1 MLLLYFPEAHKTT
14 PSNMRSTYF
23 LIEQSELH
31 TFLRELDA
39 LHSWA
44 RNMAGLSTSITAQVP
59 LEIPAARPGP
69 RFYGIERPRRPDPFA
84 ASAWYTPSEDE
95 YHAAP
100 PAPRPQHFQHHQ
112 NLNQPFGGMGQG
124 YGGFEYRE
132 RGHMGYDF
140 GPPSPGL
147 GRRGAS
153 STGMCRDQSRGEAR
167 AKAAWSVPMQSGP
180 HRTPVI
186 TRAPN
191 NPHTPQR
198 GAMFV
203 RRPRRARPQRNAE
216 NAEVMGDGTEEEEE
230 EEEEYVEQEH
240 QEVDHEGEAPGGD
253 FVPQS

>member
-59 LEIPAARPGP
+59 LEIPAARQGP

-167 AKAAWSVPMQSGP
+167 ARAAWSVPMQSGP

-191 NPHTPQR
+191 NPRTPQR
-198 GAMFV
+198 GAIFV

-216 NAEVMGDGTEEEEE
+216 NAEVMSDRTEDEEEED
-230 EEEEYVEQEH
+230 EEYVEEEH
-240 QEVDHEGEAPGGD
+240 QGIDHEGEAR
-253 FVPQS
+253 